1 MLLGTPSVY
10 YHIAWLDVHGSDSN
24 ECGGL
29 TLQNMLL
36 TLGGSWKGSI
46 FCFRLSFSRYCVNM

>member
-1 MLLGTPSVY
+1 MLLGTPSICALAHCLV
-10 YHIAWLDVHGSDSN
+10 VHRNDSN

-36 TLGGSWKGSI
+36 TLGGSWKGRI